1 MARDMTPR
9 QVAEAYLAAWNAHD
23 ADAAAAL
30 MADEVTYFD
39 VIVGKPQKGRDAA
52 RDKVIKLFV
61 TAAPDLTFKMT
72 GEPIESANGI
82 AYEFTFAGTNTGAW
96 GPDTPATGKPFSFNG
111 VTFMRVENGKIVY
124 QGDWYDSVAAPT
136 SVPDRGLLLALSRR
150 ADVALSTSAFGAK
163 ADIPNRRALMSA
175 NDPKRTCASV
185 GYKVAETTY
194 SWRSGC
200 PPTSIAVKSAATP
213 SSASKVWLSTKTRR
227 RNARS
232 VTAKK

>member
-1 MARDMTPR
+1 MGLGASSFSQKRAAELSPRARKGSTQWQEIMTPR

-30 MADEVTYFD
+30 MADDVTYFD

-96 GPDTPATGKPFSFNG
+96 GC
-111 VTFMRVENGKIVY
+111 R
-124 QGDWYDSVAAPT
+124 
-136 SVPDRGLLLALSRR
+136 RLARR
-150 ADVALSTSAFGAK
+150 F
-163 ADIPNRRALMSA
+163 
-175 NDPKRTCASV
+175 AS
-185 GYKVAETTY
+185 
-194 SWRSGC
+194 
-200 PPTSIAVKSAATP
+200 ATP
-213 SSASKVWLSTKTRR
+213 TVR
-227 RNARS
+227 
-232 VTAKK
+232 

>member
-9 QVAEAYLAAWNAHD
+9 QVAKAYLAAWNAHD

-30 MADEVTYFD
+30 MADDVTYFD
-39 VIVGKPQKGRDAA
+39 VVGKPQKGRDAA

-124 QGDWYDSVAAPT
+124 QGDYYDSL
-136 SVPDRGLLLALSRR
+136 GFQKQL
-150 ADVALSTSAFGAK
+150 GW
-163 ADIPNRRALMSA
+163 IQ
-175 NDPKRTCASV
+175 
-185 GYKVAETTY
+185 
-194 SWRSGC
+194 
-200 PPTSIAVKSAATP
+200 
-213 SSASKVWLSTKTRR
+213 
-227 RNARS
+227 
-232 VTAKK
+232 

>member
-30 MADEVTYFD
+30 MADDVTYFD

-124 QGDWYDSVAAPT
+124 QGDWYEFSSRPNDACPIDIT
-136 SVPDRGLLLALSRR
+136 SWCYITGSRSPVRPQSRKEYRYEIDARFDGCRTHILRVSSNSCGVPEDWQRGVRHVLC
-150 ADVALSTSAFGAK
+150 K
-163 ADIPNRRALMSA
+163 
-175 NDPKRTCASV
+175 
-185 GYKVAETTY
+185 
-194 SWRSGC
+194 
-200 PPTSIAVKSAATP
+200 
-213 SSASKVWLSTKTRR
+213 
-227 RNARS
+227 
-232 VTAKK
+232 

>member
-30 MADEVTYFD
+30 MADDVTYFD

-96 GPDTPATGKPFSFNG
+96 GPDTPATGKPFCFNG
-111 VTFMRVENGKIVY
+111 VTFMRVKNGKIVY

-136 SVPDRGLLLALSRR
+136 MR
-150 ADVALSTSAFGAK
+150 A
-163 ADIPNRRALMSA
+163 R
-175 NDPKRTCASV
+175 
-185 GYKVAETTY
+185 
-194 SWRSGC
+194 
-200 PPTSIAVKSAATP
+200 
-213 SSASKVWLSTKTRR
+213 
-227 RNARS
+227 
-232 VTAKK
+232 